1 MRGVSNSPASAP
13 TTPAPIRALPEHGRA
28 HADLL
33 DALRA
38 LHGADV
44 DWKGGRVFSL
54 VYHAGDAH
62 SAFLKEAHSQ
72 FFSENGLNPL
82 AFQSLKRME
91 KEVVRMTATM
101 LHGDANAV
109 GTMTSGGTES
119 LLLAVKTYR
128 DLARK
133 KRPWIRRPNVVLPV
147 SAHPAFDKA
156 AHYFGVRLKK
166 APLGADLRVDVK
178 KLARLVDRNTVM
190 IAASAPQYPHG
201 VIDPIGPLGELAREK
216 GLPFHVDACVGGFLL
231 PFLEKLGL
239 PVPPWDFRVP
249 GVTSISADIHKYG
262 YAAKGASTITY
273 RSIDLLKH
281 QFFVAT
287 DFPGGIYVSPSMP
300 GTRPGGPIAAA
311 WAGLQA
317 LGEDGLTELARRAWE
332 ATRKLRDGI
341 ASIEG
346 LRLVTDDPTTIV
358 CWASADA
365 AIDTFAVADQMEDR
379 GWLVDRQHR
388 PTTVHLTVT
397 ANHLAIADEYVADLR
412 ASVAHVRAHPE
423 LRSRGNAAMYGLVA
437 RLPARGAVRVAVE
450 RMVEQMYG
458 PDDAQ
463 TEPGK
468 DGAVAK
474 LLEKYGERALSA
486 LDRFDS
492 IKSRVLRR

>member
-1 MRGVSNSPASAP
+1 VSNPAAP
-13 TTPAPIRALPEHGRA
+13 SVPPVRALPKQGVPHE
-28 HADLL
+28 DLL
-33 DALRA
+33 TSLRA
-38 LHGADV
+38 LRDGDV
-44 DWKGGRVFSL
+44 DWRGGRVFSL
-54 VYHAGDAH
+54 VYHGGDAH
-62 SAFLKEAHSQ
+62 YAFLKEAHGQ

-91 KEVVRMTATM
+91 KDVSRMTATL

-156 AHYFGVRLKK
+156 GHYFGVRLKK
-166 APLGADLRVDVK
+166 APLGPDMRVDVA

-201 VIDPIGPLGELAREK
+201 VIDPIEEIGELAARK
-216 GLPFHVDACVGGFLL
+216 NIPFHVDACVGGFVL
-231 PFLEKLGL
+231 PFLERLGL
-239 PVPPWDFRVP
+239 PVPRWDFRVP
-249 GVTSISADIHKYG
+249 GVTSISADVHKYG

-273 RSIDLLKH
+273 RSIDYLKH

-317 LGEDGLTELARRAWE
+317 LGEEGLTALAAQSWQ
-332 ATRKLRDGI
+332 ATRALRDGI
-341 ASIEG
+341 AAIDG
-346 LRLVTDDPTTIV
+346 LKLVSDDPTTIV
-358 CWASADA
+358 CWASADP
-365 AIDTFAVADQMEDR
+365 AIDTFAVADQLEDR
-379 GWLVDRQHR
+379 GWSVDRQHR
-388 PTTVHLTVT
+388 PTTVHLTV
-397 ANHLAIADEYVADLR
+397 IAHHAPITERYLADLR
-412 ASVAHVRAHPE
+412 ESVAFVRAHPE
-423 LRSRGNAAMYGLVA
+423 YRARGNAAMYGLVA
-437 RLPARGAVRVAVE
+437 RLPVRGAVRVAVE
-450 RMVEQMYG
+450 KMVEQMYG

-463 TEPGK
+463 AGGDPGR
-468 DGAVAK
+468 DGPLGA
-474 LLEKYGERALSA
+474 LLEKYGERALGA
-486 LDRFDS
+486 LDKLDAL
-492 IKSRVLRR
+492 KSRVLGGRE

>member
-1 MRGVSNSPASAP
+1 MSTSPPATASP
-13 TTPAPIRALPEHGRA
+13 PIRALPEHGRP
-28 HADLL
+28 HAELL
-33 DALRA
+33 AALRA
-38 LHGADV
+38 MHGTDV

-54 VYHAGDAH
+54 VYHAGDRH

-72 FFSENGLNPL
+72 FFSENALNPL

-91 KEVVRMTATM
+91 REVVRMTATM

-133 KRPWIRRPNVVLPV
+133 RRPWIRRPNVVLPM

-156 AHYFGVRLKK
+156 GQYFGVRTKK
-166 APLGADLRVDVK
+166 AALGPDNRVDVK

-201 VIDPIGPLGELAREK
+201 VIDPIAELGELARAK

-239 PVPPWDFRVP
+239 DVPVWDFRVP

-273 RSIDLLKH
+273 RSIDYLKR
-281 QFFVAT
+281 QFFIST
-287 DFPGGIYVSPSMP
+287 DFPGGIYVSPSMA

-317 LGEDGLTELARRAWE
+317 LGEDGLVELARRAWD
-332 ATRKLRDGI
+332 ATRKLREGI
-341 ASIEG
+341 RSIEG
-346 LRLVTDDPTTIV
+346 LRLVSDDPTTIV
-358 CWASADA
+358 CWASADPA
-365 AIDTFAVADQMEDR
+365 VDTFAVADQLEDR

-397 ANHLAIADEYVADLR
+397 ANHLEYAELNLADLR

-423 LRSRGNAAMYGLVA
+423 LRARGNAAMYGLVA
-437 RLPARGAVRVAVE
+437 RMPVRGAVRVAVE
-450 RMVEQMYG
+450 KMVEQMYG

-463 TEPGK
+463 VAPGT
-468 DGAVAK
+468 DGPLGK
-474 LLEKYGERALSA
+474 LLEKYGDRALSA
-486 LDRFDS
+486 LDRVES
-492 IKSRVLRR
+492 LKSRVLGGGR

>member
-1 MRGVSNSPASAP
+1 VSNPPSAAL
-13 TTPAPIRALPEHGRA
+13 APIRALPSHGVP
-28 HADLL
+28 HAELL
-33 DALRA
+33 ASLRA
-38 LHGADV
+38 LHDGDI

-62 SAFLKEAHSQ
+62 SAFLKEAHAQ

-91 KEVVRMTATM
+91 REVVRMTATM

-133 KRPWIRRPNVVLPV
+133 KRPWIRRPNIVLPV

-156 AHYFGVRLKK
+156 GHYFGVRLKK
-166 APLGADLRVDVK
+166 APLDADMRVDVK
-178 KLARLVDRNTVM
+178 KLARLIDRNTIA

-201 VIDPIGPLGELAREK
+201 VLDPIAELGELARK
-216 GLPFHVDACVGGFLL
+216 KKLPFHVDACVGGFLL

-239 PVPPWDFRVP
+239 PVPAWDFRIE

-262 YAAKGASTITY
+262 YSAKGASTITY
-273 RSIDLLKH
+273 RSIDYLKH
-281 QFFVAT
+281 QFFIET

-317 LGEDGLTELARRAWE
+317 LGEEGLILLAQRAWE
-332 ATRKLRDGI
+332 ATRTLRDGV
-341 ASIEG
+341 ASIDG
-346 LRLVTDDPTTIV
+346 LRLVSNDPTTIV
-358 CWASADA
+358 CWASSDP

-397 ANHLAIADEYVADLR
+397 ANHLAVADRYVADLR
-412 ASVAHVRAHPE
+412 DSVAFVRSHPE
-423 LRSRGNAAMYGLVA
+423 YRSRGNAAMYGLVA
-437 RLPARGAVRVAVE
+437 RMPVRGAVRVAVE
-450 RMVEQMYG
+450 KMVEQMYG

-463 TEPGK
+463 EAAGPGK
-468 DGAVAK
+468 DGPLTK
-474 LLEKYGERALSA
+474 LLEKYGERALGA
-486 LDRFDS
+486 LDKFES
-492 IKSRVLRR
+492 IKSRVLGARE